1 MRCACF
7 YTYPTAVKEGS
18 YQPKGDDKLFY
29 ETLKEVCERKN
40 TTPSAVCVALGISKS
55 NATEWK
61 KGRSP
66 KLDTVLRIAE
76 YLAVSPSRLIPRQD

>member
-1 MRCACF
+1 M
-7 YTYPTAVKEGS
+7 
-18 YQPKGDDKLFY
+18 FY

-76 YLAVSPSRLIPRQD
+76 YLAVSPSRLIPKQ